1 MRISLGAM
9 LAIGLAGLQF
19 IAVLAVV
26 FSSYVT
32 SERALLDHA
41 RELLS
46 DVGTNAIEHSRGFL
60 SPARGAAELSA
71 RLAQDQV
78 IASDVPELLERL
90 LFQQLQF
97 APQFSGLYHGTE
109 DGSFVYVMRDPERDA
124 FRTKIIRTGGGV
136 RTTEL
141 IWRDKDY
148 SVLERRMD
156 PADTYDPRTRPWYV
170 LARDK
175 LTTVWTDPYIF
186 FSSQRPGITLASP
199 VLDGSGG
206 VKGIVGV
213 DIEISDISSFLAR
226 LRIGRSGRALIIH
239 SNGDVI
245 AHPDKAL
252 LKTVDSNGQLR
263 FPDIQHVEDPIARA
277 AVGHLMDNGTVSVEE
292 ETLSQF
298 IYNGETYVSVVMPPI
313 NDNLPW
319 ITAAYAP
326 ESDFTQVIKMNRRDN
341 IWIAVLVAAITGL
354 CGLGL
359 ANYIYK
365 PVRAFAVRSA
375 LISQGELD
383 PAEPLPA
390 TYQELE
396 NANATLMQQIAARRA
411 TEMEY
416 GKTFQL
422 SSRGMAQIDAETG
435 RFLRVNDK
443 VTDITGYDAATL
455 AGMTFAELAHP
466 DDPRFLLFDAAQGS
480 LPHEINRELRC
491 QRRDGST
498 IWVALDAIMIF
509 NLDGKPLHYV
519 LTMEDITQAR
529 QTEDQIAELSR
540 ELSNL
545 SRDKTLGQMAAGL
558 AHELN
563 QPLTAIAQ
571 NADSALYAVDQ
582 LAGADSEL
590 RATLHEI
597 AEQSMRAGEIIKA
610 LRGFIRRDEG
620 IRSDFDLTDLIQ
632 QTGHLVR
639 AEARAAGVK
648 VSVEPGPLP
657 PIHANRLQIAQV
669 LVNLIR
675 NAIEALASTSQADR
689 QVRITARVDNGHVL
703 LSVADNGPGVDP
715 NIRLFTDFE
724 TTKPSGMGLGLSICQ
739 SIVQAN
745 GGRLWH
751 ERREP
756 RGARFNFTVDLAEVR
771 KGAA

>member
-1 MRISLGAM
+1 M
-9 LAIGLAGLQF
+9 LAIGLAGLQL
-19 IAVLAVV
+19 IAVLVVV

-32 SERALLDHA
+32 SERALLNHA
-41 RELLS
+41 RGLLS

-60 SPARGAAELSA
+60 DPARGAAELSA
-71 RLAQDQV
+71 RLAQDRV
-78 IASDVPELLERL
+78 INSDAPELLERL

-109 DGSFVYVMRDPERDA
+109 QGDFVYVMRDLERQA
-124 FRTKIIRTGGGV
+124 FRTKIIRVDGAE

-141 IWRDKDY
+141 IWRDADY
-148 SVLERRMD
+148 RVLARRMD
-156 PADTYDPRTRPWYV
+156 PEDSYDPRTRPWYI
-170 LARDK
+170 LARDR

-199 VLDGSGG
+199 VLDGMGG
-206 VKGIVGV
+206 VRGIVGV
-213 DIEISDISSFLAR
+213 DIEISDISNFLAR
-226 LRIGRSGRALIIH
+226 LKIGSSGRALVIH
-239 SNGDVI
+239 RNGDVI
-245 AHPDKAL
+245 AHPEQSL
-252 LKTVDSNGQLR
+252 LKTENADGTLR
-263 FPDIQHVEDPIARA
+263 FPDITHFDDPIARA
-277 AVGHLMDNGTVSVEE
+277 AFGHLMDGGTVTVER

-298 IYNGETYVSVVMPPI
+298 EHDGETWVSIVMPPI
-313 NDNLPW
+313 DTNLPW

-326 ESDFTQVIKMNRRDN
+326 ENDFTHVIKTNRTNN
-341 IWIAVLVAAITGL
+341 IWIAVFVAAVTGL

-359 ANYIYK
+359 ANYIHK

-383 PAEPLPA
+383 PAEPLPD

-396 NANATLMQQIAARRA
+396 NANAALMQQIAARRA

-422 SSRGMAQIDAETG
+422 SSRGMAQIDSGTG
-435 RFLRVNDK
+435 RFLRVNDRFSA
-443 VTDITGYDAATL
+443 ITGYEAEAL
-455 AGMTFAELAHP
+455 AGMTFSDLAHP
-466 DDPRFLLFDAAQGS
+466 DDPPFLLFDGAEGNV
-480 LPHEINRELRC
+480 PHEINHELRC
-491 QRRDGST
+491 LRKSGDA
-498 IWVALDAIMIF
+498 IWIAVNAIMIF
-509 NLDGKPLHYV
+509 NHDGKPVHYV
-519 LTMEDITQAR
+519 LTIEDITQAR

-545 SRDKTLGQMAAGL
+545 SRDNTMGQMAAGL

-571 NADSALYAVDQ
+571 NADSALFSVDQ
-582 LAGADSEL
+582 LAGADPEL
-590 RATLHEI
+590 RETLEEI

-620 IRSDFDLTDLIQ
+620 IRRDFDLADLVE
-632 QTGHLVR
+632 QTRHLVR
-639 AEARAAGVK
+639 AEARAAGV
-648 VSVEPGPLP
+648 VVVADTGGPLP
-657 PIHANRLQIAQV
+657 VHANRLQIAQV

-675 NAIEALASTSQADR
+675 NAIEALSTSDRTDRRVTVTAREHDR
-689 QVRITARVDNGHVL
+689 QVL

-715 NIRLFTDFE
+715 NITLFADFE
-724 TTKPSGMGLGLSICQ
+724 TTKPNGMGLGLSICQ

-751 ERREP
+751 EGCAP
-756 RGARFNFTVDLAEVR
+756 RGARFMFTLETASRPKE
-771 KGAA
+771 AA

>member
-1 MRISLGAM
+1 
-9 LAIGLAGLQF
+9 
-19 IAVLAVV
+19 
-26 FSSYVT
+26 
-32 SERALLDHA
+32 
-41 RELLS
+41 
-46 DVGTNAIEHSRGFL
+46 
-60 SPARGAAELSA
+60 
-71 RLAQDQV
+71 
-78 IASDVPELLERL
+78 
-90 LFQQLQF
+90 
-97 APQFSGLYHGTE
+97 
-109 DGSFVYVMRDPERDA
+109 
-124 FRTKIIRTGGGV
+124 
-136 RTTEL
+136 
-141 IWRDKDY
+141 
-148 SVLERRMD
+148 
-156 PADTYDPRTRPWYV
+156 
-170 LARDK
+170 
-175 LTTVWTDPYIF
+175 
-186 FSSQRPGITLASP
+186 
-199 VLDGSGG
+199 
-206 VKGIVGV
+206 
-213 DIEISDISSFLAR
+213 
-226 LRIGRSGRALIIH
+226 
-239 SNGDVI
+239 
-245 AHPDKAL
+245 
-252 LKTVDSNGQLR
+252 
-263 FPDIQHVEDPIARA
+263 
-277 AVGHLMDNGTVSVEE
+277 
-292 ETLSQF
+292 
-298 IYNGETYVSVVMPPI
+298 
-313 NDNLPW
+313 
-319 ITAAYAP
+319 
-326 ESDFTQVIKMNRRDN
+326 
-341 IWIAVLVAAITGL
+341 
-354 CGLGL
+354 
-359 ANYIYK
+359 
-365 PVRAFAVRSA
+365 
-375 LISQGELD
+375 
-383 PAEPLPA
+383 
-390 TYQELE
+390 
-396 NANATLMQQIAARRA
+396 
-411 TEMEY
+411 
-416 GKTFQL
+416 
-422 SSRGMAQIDAETG
+422 
-435 RFLRVNDK
+435 
-443 VTDITGYDAATL
+443 
-455 AGMTFAELAHP
+455 
-466 DDPRFLLFDAAQGS
+466 
-480 LPHEINRELRC
+480 
-491 QRRDGST
+491 
-498 IWVALDAIMIF
+498 MIF